1 MPERASHFCRCCK
14 STDMFMF
21 LPLGSHGPAQGF
33 LEKEKLDQE
42 RLFDLNTHACL
53 QCGLIQVPNRLPP
66 DFFRHYLWV
75 PSTGALAHVHFA
87 NLARTIKS
95 DLLTDSE
102 DLFVDI
108 GCNDGLLLKSA
119 HDIGIKTL
127 GIDPAENIGLMAKEK
142 NLKVISEY
150 FNAETAKLAL
160 EQHGKA
166 KVITSN
172 NTFNHIDNLH
182 DFMDG
187 IGILLEQDGTFIVEV
202 PQALQYFNNLMF
214 DNIYHEHVSV
224 FSVKSLSELYRG
236 FGMEIYNIEP
246 INVQGGSMRVYA
258 RFADGEVSIPPRVQE
273 WLDKEKRS
281 GLLDADAYRR
291 FKASVEEV
299 RDELLSMLKD
309 IKAQGKSIIGY
320 GASAKGNT
328 LLNYYGIGTETLP
341 TIVDK
346 NVLKHGLFS
355 PGMHIPV
362 CPVEK
367 IPDEKP
373 DYILILAWNFADEIM
388 TQQDEYRRSG
398 GKFIVPLPKPRII

>member
-1 MPERASHFCRCCK
+1 MSERASHFCRCCE

-21 LPLGSHGPAQGF
+21 LPLGPHGPAQGF
-33 LEKEKLDQE
+33 LEREKLHKEK
-42 RLFDLNTHACL
+42 LFDLNTHACL

-87 NLARTIKS
+87 DLAKKIKS
-95 DLLTDSE
+95 TLLTNSE

-119 HDIGIKTL
+119 NDVGIKTL
-127 GIDPAENIGLMAKEK
+127 GIDPAENIGQMAKEK
-142 NLKVISEY
+142 NLTVISEY

-160 EQHGKA
+160 KQHGKA

-187 IGILLEQDGTFIVEV
+187 IRILLKQDGTFIVEV

-224 FSVKSLSELYRG
+224 FSVKSLSDLYRG
-236 FGMEIYNIEP
+236 FGMEIYDIES
-246 INVQGGSMRVYA
+246 IDVQGGSMRVYA
-258 RFADGEVSIPPRVQE
+258 RFADDEVTISPYVQE
-273 WLDKEKRS
+273 WLDEEKKA
-281 GLLDADAYRR
+281 GLLDANAYKR
-291 FKASVEEV
+291 FETSVEGI
-299 RDELLSMLKD
+299 RDKLLSILDDLK
-309 IKAQGKSIIGY
+309 AEGKSIIGY

-341 TIVDK
+341 VIVDK
-346 NVLKHGLFS
+346 NTLKHGLYS

-362 CPVEK
+362 RPVEA
-367 IPDEKP
+367 IAEENP
-373 DYILILAWNFADEIM
+373 DYILILAWNFANEVM
-388 TQQDEYRRSG
+388 TQQEEYRRGG
-398 GKFIVPLPKPRII
+398 GKFIIPLPKPRVV

>member
-1 MPERASHFCRCCK
+1 MSERASDFCRCCESK
-14 STDMFMF
+14 DMFMF
-21 LPLGSHGPAQGF
+21 LPLGPHGPAQGF
-33 LEKEKLDQE
+33 LEREKLDQE
-42 RLFDLNTHACL
+42 KLYDLNTHACL
-53 QCGLIQVPNRLPP
+53 KCGLIQVPNRLPP

-87 NLARTIKS
+87 DLAKTINS
-95 DLLTDSE
+95 RLLTDPE

-127 GIDPAENIGLMAKEK
+127 GIDPAENIGQMAKEK
-142 NLKVISEY
+142 NLTVISEY
-150 FNAETAKLAL
+150 FNAETARMAL

-187 IGILLEQDGTFIVEV
+187 ISILLERDGTFIVEV

-224 FSVKSLSELYRG
+224 FSVKSLSDLYRS
-236 FGMEIYNIEP
+236 FGMEIYDIES
-246 INVQGGSMRVYA
+246 IDVQGGSMRVYA
-258 RFADGEVSIPPRVQE
+258 RFADGEVSIPPGVQE
-273 WLDKEKRS
+273 WLDEEKRS
-281 GLLDADAYRR
+281 GLLDANSYKR
-291 FKASVEEV
+291 FKASVEKIRE
-299 RDELLSMLKD
+299 ELLSMLKD
-309 IKAQGKSIIGY
+309 LKAEGKSIIGY

-328 LLNYYGIGTETLP
+328 LLNFYGIGTETLP
-341 TIVDK
+341 IIVDK
-346 NVLKHGLFS
+346 NTLKHGLHS

-362 CPVEK
+362 CPVEM
-367 IPDEKP
+367 IAEKNP
-373 DYILILAWNFADEIM
+373 DYVLILAWNFAEEIM
-388 TQQDEYRRSG
+388 DQQAEYHRAG
-398 GKFIVPLPKPRII
+398 GKFIVPLPKPRIL

>member
-1 MPERASHFCRCCK
+1 MSERASHFCRCCE

-21 LPLGSHGPAQGF
+21 LPLGPHGPAQGF
-33 LEKEKLDQE
+33 LEREKLHQE
-42 RLFDLNTHACL
+42 KLFDLNTHACL

-87 NLARTIKS
+87 DLAKIIKS
-95 DLLTDSE
+95 TLLTNSE

-119 HDIGIKTL
+119 NDIGIKTL
-127 GIDPAENIGLMAKEK
+127 GIDPAENIGQMAKEK
-142 NLKVISEY
+142 NLTVISEY

-172 NTFNHIDNLH
+172 NTFNHIDKLH

-187 IGILLEQDGTFIVEV
+187 IRILLEQDGTFIVEV

-224 FSVKSLSELYRG
+224 FSVKSLSDLYRG
-236 FGMEIYNIEP
+236 FGMEIYDIES
-246 INVQGGSMRVYA
+246 IDVQGGSMRVYA
-258 RFADGEVSIPPRVQE
+258 RFADGEVNIPPHVQE
-273 WLDKEKRS
+273 WLEEEKKA
-281 GLLDADAYRR
+281 GLLDADAYKR
-291 FKASVEEV
+291 FKTSVEGI
-299 RDELLSMLKD
+299 RDELLSILENLK
-309 IKAQGKSIIGY
+309 AEGKSIIGY

-328 LLNYYGIGTETLP
+328 LLNFYRIGTETLP
-341 TIVDK
+341 MIVDK
-346 NVLKHGLFS
+346 NTLKHGLYS

-362 CPVEK
+362 FPVEK
-367 IPDEKP
+367 IAEEKP

-388 TQQDEYRRSG
+388 TQQNEYRRDG
-398 GKFIVPLPKPRII
+398 GRFIIPLPKPRIV

>member
-1 MPERASHFCRCCK
+1 MSERASDFCRCCE
-14 STDMFMF
+14 SQNMFMF
-21 LPLGSHGPAQGF
+21 LPLGPHGPAQGF
-33 LEKEKLDQE
+33 LEKDKMDQE

-53 QCGLIQVPNRLPP
+53 HCGLIQVPNRLPP

-87 NLARTIKS
+87 ELAKAIKNR
-95 DLLTDSE
+95 LLTE
-102 DLFVDI
+102 TNDLFVDI

-127 GIDPAENIGLMAKEK
+127 GIDPAENIGQIAKEK
-142 NLKVISEY
+142 NLTVISEY
-150 FNAETAKLAL
+150 FNAETAKVAL

-187 IGILLEQDGTFIVEV
+187 ISILLERDGTFIVEV

-224 FSVKSLSELYRG
+224 FSVKSLSELYRR
-236 FGMEIYNIEP
+236 FGMEIYDIEP
-246 INVQGGSMRVYA
+246 IDVQGGSMRVYA
-258 RFADGEVSIPPRVQE
+258 RFADDEVAIPPRVQE
-273 WLDKEKRS
+273 WLEEEQKA

-291 FKASVEEV
+291 FKTSVEEI
-299 RDELLSMLKD
+299 RDELLTILEDLKAD
-309 IKAQGKSIIGY
+309 GKSIIGY

-328 LLNYYGIGTETLP
+328 LLNYYGIGPETLP
-341 TIVDK
+341 IIVDK
-346 NVLKHGLFS
+346 NTLKHGLYS

-362 CPVEK
+362 CPVER
-367 IPDEKP
+367 IAEEKP
-373 DYILILAWNFADEIM
+373 NYILILAWNFAEEVM
-388 TQQDEYRRSG
+388 AQQAAYRSGG
-398 GKFIVPLPKPRII
+398 GKFIIPLPKPRVV